1 MWLLRDFLRMSFFCC
16 CATKQAQN
24 SLKYFKL
31 KFQSNSMFFF
41 VCKDLTWLGCRRKKK
56 KTARLSFFPLSAF
69 RLRLIHIKKV
79 NSLKTLY
86 LFVLWIIIFCL
97 NILFLQPTATRCGV
111 GMSRRIEFKYF
122 QQTLQTFLQ
131 SHMILAGRISQYF
144 TALACSKSSNSNQN
158 EYKVFF
164 YYPPSLNILFR
175 RLRLMSL

>member
-69 RLRLIHIKKV
+69 RLRLIHIKK
-79 NSLKTLY
+79 S
-86 LFVLWIIIFCL
+86 
-97 NILFLQPTATRCGV
+97 QQ
-111 GMSRRIEFKYF
+111 FKD
-122 QQTLQTFLQ
+122 
-131 SHMILAGRISQYF
+131 
-144 TALACSKSSNSNQN
+144 ALLVC
-158 EYKVFF
+158 
-164 YYPPSLNILFR
+164 SLNHNLLFKHFISPTDGDPVRCRDESENWVQILSTNFTNFFTVAYDSR
-175 RLRLMSL
+175 WAHFSIFYGFGLFKELKFQPERIQSFFLLSS